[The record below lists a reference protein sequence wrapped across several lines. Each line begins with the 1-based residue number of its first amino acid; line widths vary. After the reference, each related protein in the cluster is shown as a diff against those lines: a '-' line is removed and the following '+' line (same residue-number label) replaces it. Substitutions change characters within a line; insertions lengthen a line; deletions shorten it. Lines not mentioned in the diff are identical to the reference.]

1 MSISLGA
8 APKRTADAVSQQ
20 RESRRAAKARRQA
33 TALPIVQP
41 TVRKRSTRRGD
52 LAGAVAGIGLG
63 LAIGSALV
71 TTNGAWALKGGVAT
85 CLGTITAVAG
95 TYLCL
100 ALMVLISRVPWLERE
115 IGHDRMIK
123 WHRWVAPYSLLLITA
138 HVVLTTIGYGQSE
151 GKNFAREF
159 WYLMTAYPWMMPATV
174 AFVLMIV
181 LGVMSYRK
189 IRNRMKYETWWTAH
203 LYFYVAVILGFG
215 HQLTSGVMFSHYAVF
230 RIAWVALYI
239 FVAAL
244 IVISRIVLPL
254 NASVRRDLRVG
265 RVVEEAPGIVS
276 VYITGKDLV
285 RLSARGGQ
293 FFEWRFLTRHWWWQ
307 AHPYSLSA
315 GPRNSW
321 LRITVKDLGDQ
332 SKALASQL
340 KPGTR
345 VVAEGPY
352 GVFTAGSRETNKVV
366 AFAAGIGITPIRAV
380 LDDLPRP
387 TDVTLIYRVAGMDD
401 IPLRTE
407 LEELARANSWKFWYL
422 PGDRRNY
429 PMTVNYMSQFAPE
442 LSNSD
447 IYVCGPEGFTDNVVE
462 LARSA
467 GVPEA
472 RIHHE
477 SFVF

>member
-1 MSISLGA
+1 LTASVTVPSTA
-8 APKRTADAVSQQ
+8 AEKPGKHAKNT
-20 RESRRAAKARRQA
+20 RR
-33 TALPIVQP
+33 
-41 TVRKRSTRRGD
+41 RSTRRGD
-52 LAGAVAGIGLG
+52 LAGAAAGIGFG
-63 LAIGSALV
+63 LAVGSALV
-71 TTNGAWALKGGVAT
+71 VVHDNWHLKGGVAT
-85 CLGTITAVAG
+85 SLGTIAAVAG

-115 IGHDRMIK
+115 VGYDRMVR

-138 HVVLTTIGYGQSE
+138 HVALTTFGYGQSE
-151 GKNFAREF
+151 GKNFFKEF
-159 WYLMTAYPWMMPATV
+159 WYLVTAYPWMLPATV
-174 AFVLMIV
+174 AFVLMIL

-203 LYFYVAVILGFG
+203 LYFYLAVILAFG
-215 HQLTSGVMFSHYAVF
+215 HQLTSGVMFSHYPVF
-230 RIAWVALYI
+230 RYAWVGLYI

-244 IVISRIVLPL
+244 IVFSRIIVPL
-254 NASVRRDLRVG
+254 SMSLRRGLRVG

-276 VYITGKDLV
+276 VYIVGRDLV
-285 RLSARGGQ
+285 HLSARGGQ

-315 GPRNSW
+315 GPRNTW

-332 SKALASQL
+332 SKALATHL

-352 GVFTAGSRETNKVV
+352 GVFTAGTRETNKVV

-380 LDDLPRP
+380 LDDLPRT
-387 TDVTLIYRVAGMDD
+387 TDVTLIYRVAGMEE

-407 LEELARANSWKFWYL
+407 LEELARASGWHFWYL
-422 PGDRRNY
+422 PGDRQHY
-429 PMTVNYMSQFAPE
+429 PMTVNFMSQFAPD
-442 LSNSD
+442 LQDSD
-447 IYVCGPEGFTDNVVE
+447 VYVCGPEGFTDSVVE
-462 LARSA
+462 LARVA
-467 GVPEA
+467 GVPSA